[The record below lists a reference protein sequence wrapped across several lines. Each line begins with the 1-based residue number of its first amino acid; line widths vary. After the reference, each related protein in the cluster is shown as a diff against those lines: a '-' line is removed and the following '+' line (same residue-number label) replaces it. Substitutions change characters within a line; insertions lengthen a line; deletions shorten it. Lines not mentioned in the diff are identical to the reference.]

1 MNIMNKVLLI
11 GGTDPSGAGLQTDWK
26 VINTLQETTQ
36 STVQIQASSIVTAV
50 TAQNTSAVLN
60 NGVVSVELFSN
71 QLMSIENQ
79 AFSAIKIGMLGNEFI
94 IDALLDFFQHYLKKN
109 PKTVVILDPVLMAS
123 SGGKLLTEA
132 GRKLLL
138 SKLLSYTT
146 LITPNLDE
154 LALLS
159 DLPVNSDSEIKIAAR
174 KILKLGAEA
183 VLLKGGHIQTD
194 KSVSNDLF
202 ISQNES
208 FYLQGKRWSNRQ
220 NVRGTGCALA
230 TAIATFMAQ
239 SYCLTDSIV
248 LAKAMLS
255 QGIRQSVC
263 DGTHQ
268 GVCEGVCEGICEE
281 KHNTQVAKNSYQLQ
295 FSCKGF
301 QARDLPVISAEKI
314 PENANTKK
322 YHFPDC
328 GSKNLGIYPVVDSF
342 AWIKKLVPLGVETI
356 QLRIKADAADDSKD
370 GTDGNDGNDNNKLN
384 AKIETEIKQAIEY
397 CRQYSTR
404 LFIND
409 HWQLAIKYQAYGI
422 HLGQED
428 IEIADI
434 QAIAKSGCR
443 LGLSTHSYTEVARA
457 HAIKPSYL
465 ALGPIFATTSKDM
478 PWIPQGVAAVK
489 KWVEL
494 LGDDYPLVA
503 IGGID
508 YNRAALLKATG
519 VGSVAMI
526 SSITHAEDYEKATQQ
541 LLELWG
547 SHHS

>member
-36 STVQIQASSIVTAV
+36 STVQIQANSIVTAV

-71 QLMSIENQ
+71 QLKSIENQ

-94 IDALLDFFQHYLKKN
+94 IDALLDFFQRYLKKH
-109 PKTVVILDPVLMAS
+109 PKTVLILDPVLMAS

-255 QGIRQSVC
+255 QGIRQSIC

-268 GVCEGVCEGICEE
+268 GVCQDVCED
-281 KHNTQVAKNSYQLQ
+281 KRNTQVAKNSYQLQ

-301 QARDLPVISAEKI
+301 QVKDLPVISAEKM

-356 QLRIKADAADDSKD
+356 QLRIKADADGVDSE
-370 GTDGNDGNDNNKLN
+370 NGNDNNKLN

-409 HWQLAIKYQAYGI
+409 HWQLAIKYRAYGI

-428 IEIADI
+428 IETADI